1 MGNTGLEKETKLKKK
16 KTIKT
21 RPAGLPQIEIPTS
34 ITVKQLAALLKTE
47 PVKVIKQLMRRGI
60 MAGINQAID
69 FNTAAMI
76 TADFGYVA
84 QPKKE
89 HQAVDASP
97 ENAGAKLQTRPP
109 VVTIMGHVDHGKTT
123 LLDAIRHT
131 NVTDQE
137 AGAITQHIGAYQ
149 TAINGNKITFLDTP
163 GHEAFTAMRARG
175 AQATDIVILVVA
187 ADDGVMPR
195 TLEAIGHAK
204 AAKVPIVV
212 AINKID
218 RPDVNIDRIKQ
229 QLADAEL
236 VIEEWGG
243 DVICVPV
250 SAIKGTGISDL
261 LENVFLTAD
270 IAELKADL
278 DCSPEG
284 VVIEAKIDRN
294 KGIMV
299 TLLVQRGILR
309 QGDIVAA
316 GTAWGKVRAMFDDKG
331 NPVNIAEPSTPVEV
345 LGLESVPKAGDSFSI
360 VADGREARNITG
372 ERLNQVPRSL
382 SSLSAISSQISK
394 GKIKE
399 LNIVLRTDV
408 HGSIEPIRKSIE
420 QLSSEQV
427 RANVIHAAS
436 GSITEN
442 DVMLASASNGIVIGF
457 NAKPTIGAQQLAE
470 LEKIDIQSYDII
482 YRLEEE
488 VGKAIKGKLEPTYAY
503 VFDGRAEVRVV
514 YAVGKQNK
522 IAGIYISEGKAKRN
536 AKVKI
541 LRQNKEVAESSVSSL
556 KRFKD
561 AASEVLAGFECG
573 IGIEQFSDLQVGD
586 IIEFYREERVT

>member
-1 MGNTGLEKETKLKKK
+1 MEKETKPKRRKA
-16 KTIKT
+16 IKAK
-21 RPAGLPQIEIPTS
+21 PAALPQVEIPTS

-84 QPKKE
+84 QPEKE
-89 HQAVDASP
+89 RQAVSASP
-97 ENAGAKLQTRPP
+97 EKTGANLQARPP

-123 LLDAIRHT
+123 LLDAIRET
-131 NVTDQE
+131 NVTAQE

-149 TAINGNKITFLDTP
+149 TAVNGNKITFLDTP

-187 ADDGVMPR
+187 ADDGIMPQ
-195 TLEAIGHAK
+195 TLEAIHHAK

-218 RPDVNIDRIKQ
+218 KANVNIDRIKQ
-229 QLADAEL
+229 QLADSDL

-250 SAIKGTGISDL
+250 SAKQGTGISDL

-278 DCSPEG
+278 DCTPEG
-284 VVIEAKIDRN
+284 VVIEAKLDRS
-294 KGIMV
+294 KGVMV

-309 QGDIVAA
+309 QGNIVAA
-316 GTAWGKVRAMFDDKG
+316 GTVWGKVRAMFDDKG
-331 NPVNIAEPSTPVEV
+331 NPVKKAGPSTPVEI
-345 LGLESVPKAGDSFSI
+345 LGLNGVPKAGDSFNV
-360 VADGREARNITG
+360 VADGREARNLTS
-372 ERLNQVPRSL
+372 ERLNQVPHTL
-382 SSLSAISSQISK
+382 SSLSTISSQISK

-408 HGSIEPIRKSIE
+408 HGSIEPIKKSIE

-427 RANVIHAAS
+427 KANVIHAAS

-442 DVMLASASNGIVIGF
+442 DVMLASASKGIVIGF
-457 NAKPTIGAQQLAE
+457 NARPTIGAQQLAE
-470 LEKIDIQSYDII
+470 LEKIDIQNYDVI

-503 VFDGRAEVRVV
+503 VLEGRAEVRAVF
-514 YAVGKQNK
+514 AVGKQNK
-522 IAGIYISEGKAKRN
+522 IAGVYVSEGKAKRN

-541 LRQNKEVAESSVSSL
+541 LRQNKVIAESNVSSL
-556 KRFKD
+556 KRFKEV
-561 AASEVLAGFECG
+561 ANEVLAGFECG
-573 IGIEQFSDLQVGD
+573 IGIEQISDLQVGD

>member
-1 MGNTGLEKETKLKKK
+1 MGNTGLEKETKLKKR

-21 RPAGLPQIEIPTS
+21 QPAGLPQIEIPTS
-34 ITVKQLAALLKTE
+34 ITVKQLAVLLKTE

-84 QPKKE
+84 RPEKE

-97 ENAGAKLQTRPP
+97 ENAGAKLQARPP

-187 ADDGVMPR
+187 ADDGIMPR

-218 RPDVNIDRIKQ
+218 KPDVNIDRIKQ

-250 SAIKGTGISDL
+250 SAIKGTGIPDL

-294 KGIMV
+294 KGVMV

-345 LGLESVPKAGDSFSI
+345 LGLDSVPKAGDSFSV
-360 VADGREARNITG
+360 VADGREARNVTG
-372 ERLNQVPRSL
+372 ERLNLVPRSL
-382 SSLSAISSQISK
+382 SSLTTISSQISK

-408 HGSIEPIRKSIE
+408 HGSIEPIKKTIE

-427 RANVIHAAS
+427 KANVIHASS

-457 NAKPTIGAQQLAE
+457 NTKPTIGAQQLAE

-514 YAVGKQNK
+514 YSVGKQNK
-522 IAGIYISEGKAKRN
+522 IAGIYVSEGKAKRN
-536 AKVKI
+536 A
-541 LRQNKEVAESSVSSL
+541 
-556 KRFKD
+556 
-561 AASEVLAGFECG
+561 
-573 IGIEQFSDLQVGD
+573 
-586 IIEFYREERVT
+586 

>member
-1 MGNTGLEKETKLKKK
+1 LGNTGLEKETKPKKRK
-16 KTIKT
+16 AIK
-21 RPAGLPQIEIPTS
+21 AKSAALPQVEIPTS

-84 QPKKE
+84 QPEKE
-89 HQAVDASP
+89 RQAAGASP
-97 ENAGAKLQTRPP
+97 EKTGVNVQARPP

-123 LLDAIRHT
+123 LLDAIRET
-131 NVTDQE
+131 NVTAQE

-149 TAINGNKITFLDTP
+149 TAVNGNKITFLDTP

-187 ADDGVMPR
+187 ADDGIMPQ
-195 TLEAIGHAK
+195 TLEAIHHAK

-218 RPDVNIDRIKQ
+218 KANVNIDRIKQ
-229 QLADAEL
+229 QLADSEL

-250 SAIKGTGISDL
+250 SAKQGTGIPDL
-261 LENVFLTAD
+261 LENVFLIAD
-270 IAELKADL
+270 IAELKADI
-278 DCSPEG
+278 DCPPEG
-284 VVIEAKIDRN
+284 VVIEAKLDKN
-294 KGIMV
+294 KGVMV

-309 QGDIVAA
+309 QGNIVAA
-316 GTAWGKVRAMFDDKG
+316 GTVWGKIRAMFDDKG
-331 NPVNIAEPSTPVEV
+331 NLIKKAGPSTPVEI
-345 LGLESVPKAGDSFSI
+345 LGLNGVPRAGDSFN
-360 VADGREARNITG
+360 VVVDGREARNITS
-372 ERLNQVPRSL
+372 ERLNKVPHTL
-382 SSLSAISSQISK
+382 SSLSTISSQISK
-394 GKIKE
+394 GKVKE

-408 HGSIEPIRKSIE
+408 HGSIEPIKKSIE

-427 RANVIHAAS
+427 KANVIHAAS

-457 NAKPTIGAQQLAE
+457 NTSPTLGAQQLAE
-470 LEKIDIQSYDII
+470 LEKIDIQSYDVI
-482 YRLEEE
+482 Y
-488 VGKAIKGKLEPTYAY
+488 
-503 VFDGRAEVRVV
+503 
-514 YAVGKQNK
+514 
-522 IAGIYISEGKAKRN
+522 
-536 AKVKI
+536 
-541 LRQNKEVAESSVSSL
+541 SL
-556 KRFKD
+556 
-561 AASEVLAGFECG
+561 C
-573 IGIEQFSDLQVGD
+573 
-586 IIEFYREERVT
+586 T

>member
-1 MGNTGLEKETKLKKK
+1 MGNTGLEKETKLKKR
-16 KTIKT
+16 KTINIQ
-21 RPAGLPQIEIPTS
+21 PVGLPQIEIPTS

-76 TADFGYVA
+76 TADFGYVT
-84 QPKKE
+84 QPEKE

-175 AQATDIVILVVA
+175 AQATDIVVLVVA
-187 ADDGVMPR
+187 ADDGIMPR

-218 RPDVNIDRIKQ
+218 KPNINIDRIKQ

-236 VIEEWGG
+236 VVEEWGG

-294 KGIMV
+294 KGVMV

-316 GTAWGKVRAMFDDKG
+316 GTAWGKVRAMFDDNG

-345 LGLESVPKAGDSFSI
+345 LGLESVPKAGDSFSV
-360 VADGREARNITG
+360 VADGREARNVTS
-372 ERLNQVPRSL
+372 ERLNRVPRSL

-394 GKIKE
+394 GEIKE
-399 LNIVLRTDV
+399 LNIVLKTDV

-427 RANVIHAAS
+427 KANVIHAAS

-470 LEKIDIQSYDII
+470 LEQIDIQSYDII

-522 IAGIYISEGKAKRN
+522 IAGIYVSEGKAKRN

-541 LRQNKEVAESSVSSL
+541 LRQKKEVAESSVSSL

>member
-1 MGNTGLEKETKLKKK
+1 MGNTGLEKETKLKIT

-360 VADGREARNITG
+360 VADGREARNITS